1 MQVHLLKEMH
11 SMCSMMF
18 QRSRRFFVTVYKRS
32 SKYTVMY
39 IFIIVTFL
47 NFVHL
52 GESQKGKTQS
62 AARKDCLWIYIDDV
76 PSLRYSVCSLDAT
89 GSPTVDSSATEKDE
103 LNNFVGRSTVA
114 VLDFKSLL
122 NELDLFGVI
131 QQVTKVS
138 DLLLLLLP
146 FKDDILSTET
156 LDGMYQTH
164 TPGDV
169 IHLRKYSQAW
179 WEMIFHASGLKVERI
194 FREQVPKRTCMQ
206 VRAVYVQDPCRC
218 RTHLKELHTND
229 GLLSSCALVMSSGLA
244 TLLKAPRLGALIDS
258 HAAVFRQNHAPAAG
272 IYTSLVGA
280 KTSYRLLYPH
290 SKTLKHYNGE
300 RLLFSIYYKAEL
312 RLLKTAIAQKQ
323 ISKSDVTILPRAFRN
338 CASHCIGLKQ
348 RHCSTGILATV
359 LSLSMCKRVTIFGK
373 SQYFDS
379 FDVNTYPYHYFEENH
394 AGTNISAY
402 FSDFHDTKLEKIFYS
417 RLSQQGVVFVP

>member
-1 MQVHLLKEMH
+1 
-11 SMCSMMF
+11 MCTKMF
-18 QRSRRFFVTVYKRS
+18 QRSRRFFVTVSKRS
-32 SKYTVMY
+32 SKSTVMY
-39 IFIIVTFL
+39 TLINTVIIVTFL
-47 NFVHL
+47 NFL
-52 GESQKGKTQS
+52 YRGESQKGKIQS
-62 AARKDCLWIYIDDV
+62 PARKDCLWIYIDDV
-76 PSLRYSVCSLDAT
+76 LSLSYSVCSLDAT
-89 GSPTVDSSATEKDE
+89 GSPTVDSNATEKDE

-122 NELDLFGVI
+122 NELDLFGI
-131 QQVTKVS
+131 IKQITDIS

-146 FKDDILSTET
+146 NKDILSTET
-156 LDGMYQTH
+156 LDEIYQTH

-169 IHLRKYSQAW
+169 VHLRKYSQAW

-194 FREQVPKRTCMQ
+194 FRKQVPARTCVQ

-229 GLLSSCALVMSSGLA
+229 GLLSSCAVVMSSGLA
-244 TLLKAPRLGALIDS
+244 TILKTPRLGALIDS

-280 KTSYRLLYPH
+280 RTSYRLLYPH

-300 RLLFSIYYKAEL
+300 RLLFSIYYKSEL

-323 ISKSDVTILPRAFRN
+323 ISKRDVTILPLAFRN
-338 CASHCIGLKQ
+338 CASRCIGLKQ
-348 RHCSTGILATV
+348 RHCSTGILASV

-379 FDVNTYPYHYFEENH
+379 FDVNNYPYHYFEENR

-402 FSDFHDTKLEKIFYS
+402 FLTFHDTKVEKIFYS